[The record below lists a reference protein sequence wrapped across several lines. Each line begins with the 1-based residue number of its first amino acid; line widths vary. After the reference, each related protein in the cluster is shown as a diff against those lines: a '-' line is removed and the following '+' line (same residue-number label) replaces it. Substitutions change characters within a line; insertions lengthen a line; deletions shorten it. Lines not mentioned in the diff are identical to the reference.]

1 MQKFLLPPRRKLI
14 RKRVKLFTDTISE
27 SYYRILVTQEEGNL
41 TYKQSFSA
49 GSLGLRKICTGIL
62 LVVFA
67 AATFADSKSFT
78 QSTVDAFANSNIVF
92 QRGESIIPFLPL
104 ANITAKTYGSADVTV
119 DGADDLQFEIEHFS
133 QAAGL
138 PFLLDDNNVLIV
150 GEYLARTNFSTGA
163 NDFESFHTDSIG
175 LPIAWLQQVNQQWH
189 AAAFIMPLG
198 HKSSHKNS
206 SWQWETLGGAFLR
219 YEQSDKLWWAYGVYA
234 DIGGIEDIYLPYA
247 GVSWTI
253 NENWSLSAIMPW
265 PALLYAPSNDLLF
278 RLGASPSSASWQVE
292 NEASDISANFDAW
305 DFGFTV
311 EKHVG
316 NNFWLGLET
325 GIGGLRGL
333 RIVDGDFEGIES
345 DVSASAYFGLSLNF
359 RPSMD

>member
-1 MQKFLLPPRRKLI
+1 MLLML
-14 RKRVKLFTDTISE
+14 
-27 SYYRILVTQEEGNL
+27 L
-41 TYKQSFSA
+41 TGPA
-49 GSLGLRKICTGIL
+49 L
-62 LVVFA
+62 A
-67 AATFADSKSFT
+67 ESKSFT
-78 QSTVDAFANSNIVF
+78 QSTIAAFESSNIVF
-92 QRGESIIPFLPL
+92 KRGESTIPFLPL
-104 ANITAKTYGSADVTV
+104 ANITAKTYGSVDVTI
-119 DGADDLQFEIEHFS
+119 DGTDDLQFEIEHFS
-133 QAAGL
+133 QAAGI

-150 GEYLARTNFSTGA
+150 GQYLARTNFSTDA

-175 LPIAWLQQVNQQWH
+175 LPIGWLQQVNQQWQ

-206 SWQWETLGGAFLR
+206 SRQWETLGGAFLR
-219 YEQSDKLWWAYGVYA
+219 YEQSDKLWQAYGIYA
-234 DIGGIEDIYLPYA
+234 DIGGIEGIYLPYA

-292 NEASDISANFDAW
+292 DDASDISANFDTW
-305 DFGFTV
+305 EFGITV

-333 RIVDGDFEGIES
+333 RIVDGDLKGVES
-345 DVSASAYFGLSLNF
+345 DVSSSAYFGLSVNF
-359 RPSMD
+359 RPSLN